1 MNIYYMSCIGGSH
14 CNVSLHTV
22 SHTIMGNT
30 VYKQVNWLYWPVY
43 IYIVYVYN
51 YIYICEDYTYNYIY
65 VYNFSLQK
73 MLERNIK
80 QGNTKRKML
89 FYIS

>member
-14 CNVSLHTV
+14 CNVSLHSV

>member
-1 MNIYYMSCIGGSH
+1 MY
-14 CNVSLHTV
+14 
-22 SHTIMGNT
+22 TI
-30 VYKQVNWLYWPVY
+30 
-43 IYIVYVYN
+43 N
-51 YIYICEDYTYNYIY
+51 YICICEDYTYNYIY